1 MTEQSS
7 VVGHESF
14 TIAFGN
20 LIVDSSAICEM
31 LGLQE
36 SGTIEFLVGVLRF

>member
-14 TIAFGN
+14 TIALGS
-20 LIVDSSAICEM
+20 LIVDSSAIWEIF
-31 LGLQE
+31 GLQE